1 MEHNRSTYQEDE
13 IQIDL
18 LGLVAAL
25 KKKLWLILLAALIG
39 GTLTGVFSKFVLVPQ
54 YTSSA
59 MLYVLSKETTLA
71 SLADLQIG
79 SQLSKDYRV
88 IINVRSVLQEVIE
101 KCGLDMDYKELRK
114 KLSITND
121 SDTRILTL
129 TVTDAD
135 PQLAKMLVDQVAIS
149 ASDYIGDI
157 MEMIPPKII
166 EDGEVSLVPVSPN
179 HKKNAILGA
188 MAGIVLV
195 GGVITVRFL
204 LNDTVK
210 TEEDVEKYMGLTV
223 LASVPER
230 GKTKES
236 RKAAVME
243 KKARKKLRG
252 KK

>member
-1 MEHNRSTYQEDE
+1 M
-13 IQIDL
+13 
-18 LGLVAAL
+18 
-25 KKKLWLILLAALIG
+25 
-39 GTLTGVFSKFVLVPQ
+39 
-54 YTSSA
+54 
-59 MLYVLSKETTLA
+59 LSKETTLA